1 MKNPPASLAHLDF
14 VAGIPSLDLSHFT
27 QGTQAQRDQF
37 VHDLGTAYR
46 EVGFVAIG
54 GHGIPQEVID
64 ELYSEAE
71 AFFGLPA
78 EIKAQHEHPEHNRQR
93 GFVSFGTEHAKD
105 SDAADLKEFWQVGQC
120 DVPEG
125 ADMKHY
131 PPNAVVAE
139 RPQLSVKS
147 EALYRSM
154 ESVGRD
160 VLKAI
165 ALHLGLD
172 EDYFEAYVPGGNSI
186 LRLIHYPPILQ
197 EPQSSVRAGQH
208 EDINLITLL
217 VGASASGLE
226 VMDTAGNWT
235 PVTALPN
242 QLVVNVG
249 DMLQRLTN
257 QELKSTTHRVVNPP
271 RELWGKPRFSMPFF
285 CHPVPHMSLD
295 ALEQCVPAGEAPK
308 EAPITAGAYLAER
321 LREIGLVGDASSEKE

>member
-14 VAGIPSLDLSHFT
+14 VAGIPSLDVSHFT
-27 QGTQAQRDQF
+27 HGTEAQRTQF

-54 GHGIPQEVID
+54 GHGIPQDVID
-64 ELYSEAE
+64 ELYNEAE
-71 AFFGLPA
+71 TFFALPA
-78 EIKAQHEHPEHNRQR
+78 DVKAKHEHPEHNRQR

-125 ADMKHY
+125 ADMTHY

-139 RPQLSVKS
+139 RPLLSVKS
-147 EALYRSM
+147 EALYRSL
-154 ESVGRD
+154 EAVGRD

-165 ALHLGLD
+165 ALHLELD

-285 CHPVPHMSLD
+285 CHPVPYMNLG
-295 ALEQCVPAGEAPK
+295 ALEQCVPAGEDPK
-308 EAPITAGAYLAER
+308 ESPITAGAYLAER
-321 LREIGLVGDASSEKE
+321 LREIGLIGDTSSEKE